1 MSRVAFTCALFVATS
16 ALARPGETC
25 VRETRVG
32 ETRVDDVFA
41 AGDVSHWVVEQGGR
55 KIGDSWSTYIGH
67 VGKAHRF
74 VAGSILTTPTPVG
87 TVDTKRTGE
96 LLTDDLGHPLQ
107 FSMKTTVGQVVTEVE
122 AIFDD
127 GKATLHLSS
136 GSVKSDKV
144 VAVPPDAFL
153 LANNLLGEI
162 ELIAALRPPKEG
174 APSKLK
180 LFSPEPTVLQVL
192 DFELRHQGA
201 FKSTHDDEEAAGEKY
216 RDSLGEVLEVTGDGK
231 LFALEVP
238 AAALAFKRVSD
249 PPPTLEI
256 AGAAK
261 GASAFDVEEVVV
273 EDGATRIAG
282 AITKKKGTSGA
293 RPAVFFVS
301 GSGAQDRDGTS
312 AGIDLGTHEILD
324 RLTERGYVVLR
335 VDDRGAGATTGPIA
349 DLSYDDLVGDARA
362 CVDFLMKRPDVDP
375 KRVVV
380 IGHSEGGETAPILAC
395 ERPLAAIVLMAAPGR
410 SLAAIMHEQSRRALE
425 DAGLPKTAVDE
436 ELAVHAKFI
445 ELISGDGPVDPKD
458 VRADYAPYIAQRK
471 WFQSHRRHD
480 AIEQVKQVKCPI
492 WIAQG
497 GNDLQV
503 SPELDAKALEKALAE
518 VHHPDAT
525 LEVFPGLDHL
535 FKRSPDEKN
544 PSLSDY
550 LQPRPV
556 DPVFLDALCAWLDKR
571 LKP

>member
-1 MSRVAFTCALFVATS
+1 MSRVALACVAFVSAS
-16 ALARPGETC
+16 ALASAEG
-25 VRETRVG
+25 TRVG
-32 ETRVDDVFA
+32 DVFTE
-41 AGDVSHWVVEQGGR
+41 GDVSHWVVEQGGQR
-55 KIGDSWSTYIGH
+55 IGDSWSTYTGL

-74 VAGSILTTPTPVG
+74 AAGSILSGPTPIGV
-87 TVDTKRTGE
+87 VETKRTGE
-96 LLTDDLGHPLQ
+96 LLTDDLGHPLK
-107 FSMKTTVGQVVTEVE
+107 FSMRTTVGQVVTEVE
-122 AIFDD
+122 ATFAD
-127 GKATLHLSS
+127 GKAALHVVS
-136 GSVKSDKV
+136 GSVKIDRTI
-144 VAVPPDAFL
+144 AVPPDAFL

-180 LFSPEPTVLQVL
+180 LFSPEPSVLQVL
-192 DFELRHQGA
+192 DFEFRHQGA
-201 FKSTHDDEEAAGEKY
+201 FQSKWNDEEVAGEKY
-216 RDSLGEVLEVTGDGK
+216 RDSLGEALKVTGDGK
-231 LFALEVP
+231 LLALEVP
-238 AAALAFKRVSD
+238 AAALAFRRVSE
-249 PPPTLEI
+249 PPPALEI
-256 AGAAK
+256 AAAAK

-273 EDGATRIAG
+273 EEGAVRIAG
-282 AITKKKGTSGA
+282 AITKRKGTSGA

-312 AGIDLGTHEILD
+312 AGVDLGTHEILD

-335 VDDRGAGATTGPIA
+335 VDDRGAGATTGPVA

-375 KRVVV
+375 KRVAV

-410 SLAAIMHEQSRRALE
+410 SLAAIMHDQKARSLE
-425 DAGLPKTAVDE
+425 GAGLSKAAVDE
-436 ELAVHAKFI
+436 ELAAHAKFI
-445 ELISGDGPVDPKD
+445 ELVGGDGPVDPKD
-458 VRADYAPYIAQRK
+458 VRADYAPFLAQRK
-471 WFQSHRRHD
+471 WFQSHMRHD
-480 AIEQVKQVKCPI
+480 ALEQVKQVKCPI

-525 LEVFPGLDHL
+525 LELFPGLDHL

-544 PSLSDY
+544 PSVTDY

-556 DPVFLDALCAWLDKR
+556 DPAFLDALCAWLDPR